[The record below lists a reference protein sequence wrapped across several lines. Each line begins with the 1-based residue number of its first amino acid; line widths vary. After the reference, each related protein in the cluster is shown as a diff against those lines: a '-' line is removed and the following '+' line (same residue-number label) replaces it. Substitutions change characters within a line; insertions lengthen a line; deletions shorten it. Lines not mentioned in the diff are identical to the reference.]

1 MIMKLLVK
9 IFYNILK
16 GLNLI
21 INFFLKRD
29 LLLYLKLLIEK
40 DSYVKKNILGESITF
55 FVPNELIKWRLDT
68 FFTKEPETLS
78 WIDNFEKKNKIIFW
92 DIGANIGLYSIY
104 ASLKHSDIQVTS
116 FEPSTSNLRTLS
128 RNISINNLDKKI
140 TISQLPLSNLSFET
154 KTLNET
160 NFLEGYSQNTFG
172 SEINFDG
179 KKMKINNKY
188 KILGTSVD
196 YLTSNNILNFP
207 NYIKIDVDGIEHLI
221 MKGSIKTFTNEKL
234 KSILVEINE
243 NYSEQYTEIL
253 KIMEKSGFRC
263 INKNRAEEFYKGKF
277 NKTFNYIFKR

>member
-1 MIMKLLVK
+1 MITKFLVK
-9 IFYNILK
+9 FFYNILK
-16 GLNLI
+16 SLNLI

-29 LLLYLKLLIEK
+29 LLLYLKVLIEK
-40 DSYVKKNILGESITF
+40 DSYVKKDILGESITF
-55 FVPNELIKWRLDT
+55 FSPNELIKWRLDT

-104 ASLKHSDIQVTS
+104 ASLKHSDIQVIS

-140 TISQLPLSNLSFET
+140 TISQLPLSNLSFEP
-154 KTLNET
+154 KILNET

-172 SEINFDG
+172 SEINFEG
-179 KKMKINNKY
+179 EKMNINNKY

-221 MKGSIKTFTNEKL
+221 MKGSIKTLSNEKL

-263 INKNRAEEFYKGKF
+263 INKNRAEEFYKGRY
-277 NKTFNYIFKR
+277 NKTFNYIFKK